1 MFPFLCLLIFP
12 WQLSSQ
18 PVMTVNFAHRSQLE
32 AAANIT
38 LCSEV
43 MMHEFSPTWKGFK
56 KEQKKKKN
64 LSSIPFFWSSLIKMC
79 FLYSS
84 RCQPVKLSNKM
95 LNKCKETV
103 SAIFSILFC
112 VQFHPLYLCKTL
124 FRSLMMYIAKYIL
137 FRNIN
142 NCHI

>member
-1 MFPFLCLLIFP
+1 MFPFSYLLIFP

-43 MMHEFSPTWKGFK
+43 TMHEFSPTWKGFK
-56 KEQKKKKN
+56 KGTKKKN
-64 LSSIPFFWSSLIKMC
+64 LSSIPFFRSSLIKMC
-79 FLYSS
+79 FLYCS

-95 LNKCKETV
+95 LNKCRETM

-124 FRSLMMYIAKYIL
+124 FRSLMMYIEKYIL

-142 NCHI
+142 NCHT